1 MLGYLSIYFKDM
13 DRALSVA
20 NGYLAE
26 PDKYTKV
33 HTVPMNGKVR
43 KLRAYAD
50 NKEGK
55 RLRELHENVARLVW
69 DSFQSS
75 NLSYAYKK
83 GRCIVDCV
91 RAHINGKVFLK
102 TDIHAFFDSTKLSTF
117 LPMFLKSPKFMADK
131 NSLTTILSACFYDG
145 TLPLGFASSPAISDF
160 FLHEVDRRMSMVSG
174 IVYTRYADDF
184 LISSMNIGAQFVLE
198 NAYKVLRGE
207 VERLGLELNDEK
219 TFYRPLKNV
228 GDSIHF
234 LGLNLVR
241 TGYPFNRIT
250 VSNSYIRETSK
261 QLAGAIMNAD
271 QKAYEAVRGRIA
283 FIAMC
288 SDESMEKFK
297 KLVSLKLKLDVDE
310 MLESKTVKEARFA
323 MNINQ
328 KI

>member
-1 MLGYLSIYFKDM
+1 
-13 DRALSVA
+13 
-20 NGYLAE
+20 
-26 PDKYTKV
+26 
-33 HTVPMNGKVR
+33 
-43 KLRAYAD
+43 
-50 NKEGK
+50 
-55 RLRELHENVARLVW
+55 
-69 DSFQSS
+69 
-75 NLSYAYKK
+75 
-83 GRCIVDCV
+83 
-91 RAHINGKVFLK
+91 
-102 TDIHAFFDSTKLSTF
+102 
-117 LPMFLKSPKFMADK
+117 MADK

>member
-1 MLGYLSIYFKDM
+1 
-13 DRALSVA
+13 
-20 NGYLAE
+20 
-26 PDKYTKV
+26 
-33 HTVPMNGKVR
+33 
-43 KLRAYAD
+43 
-50 NKEGK
+50 
-55 RLRELHENVARLVW
+55 
-69 DSFQSS
+69 
-75 NLSYAYKK
+75 
-83 GRCIVDCV
+83 
-91 RAHINGKVFLK
+91 
-102 TDIHAFFDSTKLSTF
+102 
-117 LPMFLKSPKFMADK
+117 
-131 NSLTTILSACFYDG
+131 
-145 TLPLGFASSPAISDF
+145 
-160 FLHEVDRRMSMVSG
+160 MSMVSG